1 MYETSLCCCIGNH
14 VKPLESFQIYF
25 DVLRVTNTPGS
36 KYLAPLVGLEPSTG
50 GETMYLELTKT
61 TG

>member
-25 DVLRVTNTPGS
+25 DVLRVTNNAKKTWGH
-36 KYLAPLVGLEPSTG
+36 VGPRQVNILD
-50 GETMYLELTKT
+50 MDH
-61 TG
+61 